1 MSPFFSNEK
10 LDDFEALSLLGS
22 GKLGQ
27 VCMVRHKKTGYVF
40 ALKEIAQARLCTDS
54 KMLLQRIR

>member
-40 ALKEIAQARLCTDS
+40 ALK
-54 KMLLQRIR
+54 